1 MKVNNQTVR
10 DPWQEIE
17 PARDAIC
24 VDGERILPI
33 GNERL
38 VVAIN
43 KPRGYITAMSD
54 DRNRPTVGDLIREHF
69 QTPLFHVG
77 RLDRDT
83 GGLLIMTNDGQLAHE
98 IAHPSSSVCKTY
110 LARIAGSLN
119 ARETNLLRK
128 GVLLRDGFKTSPA
141 EVRVLEQ
148 TDDVSLVELIIKEG
162 HKRQVREMLSFL
174 GKEVLSLTRTAIG
187 GISIDIVPGPGD
199 IRVLTKEETRL
210 LRRKKGTC

>member
-1 MKVNNQTVR
+1 MR
-10 DPWQEIE
+10 SPWQEIE
-17 PARDAIC
+17 PAGDTVCIE
-24 VDGERILPI
+24 GERILPI

-43 KPRGYITAMSD
+43 KPPGYITAMSD

-83 GGLLIMTNDGQLAHE
+83 EGLLIMTNDGQLAHE

-110 LARIAGSLN
+110 LARIAGALH
-119 ARETNLLRK
+119 AQEINLLRR
-128 GVLLRDGFKTSPA
+128 GILLRDGFRTGPA
-141 EVRVLEQ
+141 EVRILEQ
-148 TDDVSLVELIIKEG
+148 THDTSLVEIIIKEG
-162 HKRQVREMLSFL
+162 HKRQVREMFSSL
-174 GKEVLSLTRTAIG
+174 GKQVLSLTRTAIG
-187 GISIDIVPGPGD
+187 GITIDLVPGPGD
-199 IRVLTKEETRL
+199 IRILTKEETRL